1 MEIGSALEIYL
12 VKTFSEKEQTLSH
25 IAEKYRFNMIKIF
38 FGEIWFQNSNLFVLL
53 WYLA

>member
-25 IAEKYRFNMIKIF
+25 IAEKYRFNIRSFLEKFDSKIQICLF
-38 FGEIWFQNSNLFVLL
+38 YFGI
-53 WYLA
+53 

>member
-25 IAEKYRFNMIKIF
+25 IAEKYRFNMIRSFLGKFDSKIQVCLF
-38 FGEIWFQNSNLFVLL
+38 YFGI
-53 WYLA
+53 

>member
-25 IAEKYRFNMIKIF
+25 IAEKYRFNMIRSFLEKFDSKIQICLF
-38 FGEIWFQNSNLFVLL
+38 YFGI
-53 WYLA
+53 